1 MQSVGLLPVLSDNLL
16 TGHSVVVAYQQ
27 TESDDAGKPY
37 LFRTYKNLHRSKDN
51 ETRKALDL
59 NPGLAHDIPI
69 WQVARAT
76 SAAPTYFKAAKID
89 GLEYLDGGFGGTN
102 NPSKEIC
109 DEVLTM
115 NNRAKG
121 CLNVVVSIGTG
132 KNKKLSRWRSKKSWM
147 PAGRY
152 INFMNFAKKWASQ
165 SETQHNDMIRD
176 QRNYEFEYFR
186 LNVETGLDEMK
197 LDEWRARGKIRTEAG
212 RCVGKLRAKLRT
224 HMHKASS
231 TATAGSYGTE
241 KPSNTS
247 EEDEST
253 VSSNKTLAS
262 SDDLVPHCLRPRNKT
277 IEYITE
283 HTNKYLQQPEVQE
296 WVRECAVILVEG
308 RRRRALSDPGRWEKT
323 CFDTWYQCTV
333 PKCPRGEKKYES
345 INGIRQHLLDKHRD
359 RFRPEPE
366 NSLDEKALKKALVEC
381 KIIVH

>member
-1 MQSVGLLPVLSDNLL
+1 MQSVGLLPVFYDNLL
-16 TGHSVVVAYQQ
+16 KDRSVVVAYQQ
-27 TESDDAGKPY
+27 TESDGTSSASKPY
-37 LFRTYKNLHRSKDN
+37 LFRTYKNLHRSKDD
-51 ETRKALDL
+51 ESRKALDL

-121 CLNVVVSIGTG
+121 CLNDVVSIGTG
-132 KNKKLSRWRSKKSWM
+132 KNQKLSRWRSKKSWM

-165 SETQHNDMIRD
+165 AETQHNDMIRD
-176 QRNYEFEYFR
+176 RRNLDFEYFR

-197 LDEWRARGKIRTEAG
+197 LDEWRARGETRTEAG
-212 RCVGKLRAKLRT
+212 KCVGKLRANLRARS
-224 HMHKASS
+224 HKASTTAVTGSCEPEKTANISAEDRS
-231 TATAGSYGTE
+231 TAS
-241 KPSNTS
+241 SNT
-247 EEDEST
+247 
-253 VSSNKTLAS
+253 LAA
-262 SDDLVPHCLRPRNKT
+262 SDDLVPHWLQPRNKT
-277 IEYITE
+277 IEYITKQ
-283 HTNKYLQQPEVQE
+283 TNEYLQRPEVQK
-296 WVRECAVILVEG
+296 WIQECAEILVEG
-308 RRRRALSDPGRWEKT
+308 RRLRALSDPNRWEKT

-345 INGIRQHLLDKHRD
+345 ENGMRQHLLDKHRD
-359 RFRPEPE
+359 CFRP
-366 NSLDEKALKKALVEC
+366 DEEALTKALVEC